1 MAGFPPQRRGP
12 RLVGAVVR
20 LVVSVVV
27 FFCGLGLAR
36 GSAVAGGPRIQPEE
50 ARKQLGKEKEEKD
63 KARANLYFCIR
74 CDDGQGMGQDS
85 E

>member
-27 FFCGLGLAR
+27 FFFAALALPGVQS

-50 ARKQLGKEKEEKD
+50 ARKQPGKEKEEKD
-63 KARANLYFCIR
+63 KARANLESQPLFLH
-74 CDDGQGMGQDS
+74 S
-85 E
+85 L